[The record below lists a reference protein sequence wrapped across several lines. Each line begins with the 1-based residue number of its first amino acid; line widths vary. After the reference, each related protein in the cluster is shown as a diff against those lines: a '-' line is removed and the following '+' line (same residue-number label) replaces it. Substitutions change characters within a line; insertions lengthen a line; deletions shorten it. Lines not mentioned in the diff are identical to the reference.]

1 MHGENQLQDCKVNL
15 QNQLENNNSKLVKF
29 IIIEFMEVYH
39 IPGIIKIHSETQYT
53 SVLFK
58 VFIVFSKII
67 YINAN

>member
-1 MHGENQLQDCKVNL
+1 MQSQSF
-15 QNQLENNNSKLVKF
+15 ENNNSKLVEF
-29 IIIEFMEVYH
+29 IIIEFMKVYH

-58 VFIVFSKII
+58 AFTFSSKII